1 MRKRE
6 KIMKAVIKFG
16 LGLMV
21 AVGIILILGAA
32 GSDCDGK
39 CMENAM
45 PIGEMLMYSALGLV
59 LIALGAAGLVQMN
72 EE

>member
-1 MRKRE
+1 
-6 KIMKAVIKFG
+6 MKAVMKFV

-21 AVGIILILGAA
+21 AVGFLLILGAA

-39 CMENAM
+39 CMERAL
-45 PIGEMLMYSALGLV
+45 PIGELLMYSALGLAMC
-59 LIALGAAGLVQMN
+59 ALGIAGLLQMN